1 MDFGLTFFPVLDE
14 QDKSPGDYY
23 RDCLALAADAD
34 RLGYEHVQVVEHH
47 LGPYGGY
54 SPDPVVLLS
63 AVAAR
68 TERLRITTGAVI
80 PAFDHPIKVA
90 GRLAMLDNLTGGRLD
105 VGVGRAFLPHE
116 FAAFGVSIEQSRPRF
131 AEALRAITA
140 LWTQTDVT
148 FEGEFHR
155 FGPVT
160 LTPRPLQRPH
170 PPLFVA
176 SASSADSCAA
186 AGRDGH
192 NLQIV
197 PTITSG
203 EQFAEM
209 LAAYR
214 EAFAASHPDRSPR
227 VQVKYTCYL
236 DPDHDQAWR
245 AAAEGEANYLAKMSG
260 AVQSWRGAATAQYPG
275 YEKLA
280 DKVGQADLTRSW
292 EQDKVLIG
300 TTEEV
305 AEQLQRIRELVGDE
319 VTVSLHLNTGRTP
332 LARSRW
338 AVAEFAA
345 EIAPRFAARD
355 AVAASA

>member
-14 QDKSPGDYY
+14 QDKAPRDYY
-23 RDCLALAADAD
+23 DDCLALAADAD

-63 AVAAR
+63 AIAAR

-90 GRLAMLDNLTGGRLD
+90 GRLAMLDQLTGGRLD

-116 FAAFGVSIEQSRPRF
+116 FAAFGVSMEESRARF
-131 AEALRAITA
+131 AEALRAYTA
-140 LWTQTDVT
+140 LWTQTDVV

-160 LTPRPLQRPH
+160 LTPRPHQKPH

-176 SASSADSCAA
+176 SASSAESCAA
-186 AGRDGH
+186 AGREGH
-192 NLQIV
+192 SLQVV
-197 PTITSG
+197 PTIISG
-203 EQFAEM
+203 EQFTEM
-209 LAAYR
+209 LSAYR
-214 EAFAASHPDRSPR
+214 EAFAAHHPDRTPR

-236 DPDHDQAWR
+236 DQNRDRAWR
-245 AAAEGEANYLAKMSG
+245 AADEGEANYLAKMSG
-260 AVQSWRGAATAQYPG
+260 AVKSWRGAATAQYPG

-280 DKVGQADLTRSW
+280 DKVASADLSRSW

-300 TTEEV
+300 TTGDIT
-305 AEQLQRIRELVGDE
+305 EQLQRVRERLGDDL
-319 VTVSLHLNTGRTP
+319 TVSLHLNTGATP
-332 LARSRW
+332 REHAQWALAD
-338 AVAEFAA
+338 FAA
-345 EIAPRFAARD
+345 EIAPRFDERF
-355 AVAASA
+355 AVAPSA

>member
-1 MDFGLTFFPVLDE
+1 MDFGLTFFPALDE
-14 QDKSPGDYY
+14 RDKAPHDYFD
-23 RDCLALAADAD
+23 DCLALAVDAD

-63 AVAAR
+63 AIAAR

-80 PAFDHPIKVA
+80 PAFDHPLKLA
-90 GRLAMLDNLTGGRLD
+90 GRLAMLDQLSGGRVD

-116 FAAFGVSIEQSRPRF
+116 FTAFEVSMEESRARF
-131 AEALRAITA
+131 TEALRAFVA
-140 LWTQTDVT
+140 LWTGTDVV

-160 LTPRPLQRPH
+160 LTPRPHQTPH

-176 SASSADSCAA
+176 SASSAESCAA
-186 AGRDGH
+186 AGREGH

-214 EAFAASHPDRSPR
+214 EAFAAHHPDRAPR
-227 VQVKYTCYL
+227 IQVKYSCYL
-236 DPDHDQAWR
+236 DRDRDSAWR
-245 AAAEGEANYLAKMSG
+245 AAEAAESNYLDKMSG
-260 AVQSWRGAATAQYPG
+260 AVKSWQGAATAQYPG

-280 DKVGQADLTRSW
+280 DKVASSDLRKSW

-300 TTEEV
+300 TT
-305 AEQLQRIRELVGDE
+305 ADITEQLERVRERVGGD
-319 VTVSLHLNTGRTP
+319 VTVSLHMNNGVTP
-332 LARSRW
+332 LEQARW
-338 AVAEFAA
+338 AVAEFAT
-345 EIAPRFAARD
+345 EIAPRFAT
-355 AVAASA
+355 V